1 MIEKKLDTKQKKTQW
16 KALTLFIVVPTSA
29 KEHKSESD
37 YKEQN
42 ENGQ

>member
-1 MIEKKLDTKQKKTQW
+1 MKTQW
-16 KALTLFIVVPTSA
+16 KALTLFIVAPTSA

>member
-16 KALTLFIVVPTSA
+16 KALTLFISAPTSA

>member
-1 MIEKKLDTKQKKTQW
+1 MIDQKLDTRKMKTQW
-16 KALTLFIVVPTSA
+16 KALTLFIMAPTSA

>member
-1 MIEKKLDTKQKKTQW
+1 MIDKKLDMKQMKTRW
-16 KALTLFIVVPTSA
+16 KALTLFIVAPTST

>member
-16 KALTLFIVVPTSA
+16 KALTLFIVAPTSA
-29 KEHKSESD
+29 KQHESESD

>member
-16 KALTLFIVVPTSA
+16 KALTLFIVAPTSA
-29 KEHKSESD
+29 KQHESESD

-42 ENGQ
+42 ENG

>member
-1 MIEKKLDTKQKKTQW
+1 MIDKKLDTKQMTTQW
-16 KALTLFIVVPTSA
+16 KALTLFIVAPTSV

-42 ENGQ
+42 ENGK

>member
-1 MIEKKLDTKQKKTQW
+1 MIDKKLDMKQMTTQW
-16 KALTLFIVVPTSA
+16 KALTLFIVAPTSA

>member
-1 MIEKKLDTKQKKTQW
+1 MIDKKLDAKQMETQW
-16 KALTLFIVVPTSA
+16 KALTLFIVTPTSS

-42 ENGQ
+42 ENGK

>member
-1 MIEKKLDTKQKKTQW
+1 MIDQKLVTREMKTQW
-16 KALTLFIVVPTSA
+16 KALTLFIMAPTSA

>member
-1 MIEKKLDTKQKKTQW
+1 MIDKKLDTKQMTTQRKT
-16 KALTLFIVVPTSA
+16 LTLFIVAPTSA

>member
-1 MIEKKLDTKQKKTQW
+1 MIAKKLYTKQKKTQW
-16 KALTLFIVVPTSA
+16 KALTLFIVAPTSA

-37 YKEQN
+37 HKKQN

>member
-1 MIEKKLDTKQKKTQW
+1 MIDKKLDTKQVTTQR
-16 KALTLFIVVPTSA
+16 KALTLFIVAPTSA

-37 YKEQN
+37 YKEQY